1 MTHPPATRNLHGVH
15 LLGLLTV
22 TDSLPTACC
31 AAGKHR
37 RGTGA
42 PSTPLPAV
50 CEHLGPA
57 GRTLGDAG
65 PSW

>member
-1 MTHPPATRNLHGVH
+1 MH

-31 AAGKHR
+31 AAGKHP

-42 PSTPLPAV
+42 TSTPLPAV